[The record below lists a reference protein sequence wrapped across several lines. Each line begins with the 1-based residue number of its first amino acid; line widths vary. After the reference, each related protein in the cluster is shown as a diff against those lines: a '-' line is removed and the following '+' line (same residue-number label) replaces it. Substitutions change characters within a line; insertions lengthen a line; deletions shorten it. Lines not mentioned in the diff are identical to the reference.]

1 MLRGGSSRGKH
12 LRSVEIFFRVGAML
26 AIFSLLGASWLRF
39 VPLAAFAVAL
49 ARFFRILG
57 WPGLDFGGSRTLF
70 GGSEPAFFC
79 DFSHYHTNMVDMLQ
93 MQQNHSF
100 C

>member
-1 MLRGGSSRGKH
+1 MLRGGHPGGGTCDPLK
-12 LRSVEIFFRVGAML
+12 FFSHVGVML
-26 AIFSLLGASWLRF
+26 AIFSLLGTSWLRF

-70 GGSEPAFFC
+70 GGSEPAFFG
-79 DFSHYHTNMVDMLQ
+79 DFSHYHTNMVDMVR
-93 MQQNHSF
+93 MQ
-100 C
+100 